1 MVQIVIQ
8 KSPSEAI
15 VKLRLPLVV
24 GRHIITMM
32 IIPTMELEITNT
44 ISISEIGLT
53 EVATRKKGLL
63 TEKMAKLIEIVREQL
78 SMFGNN
84 TPMLRISTRNEV
96 YKDITRGVDLRSIEK
111 VVLTPQF
118 RFTDILKGL

>member
-84 TPMLRISTRNEV
+84 TPMLRISTRF
-96 YKDITRGVDLRSIEK
+96 TR
-111 VVLTPQF
+111 
-118 RFTDILKGL
+118 ILQGE